1 MTQRERILASYKRVN
16 FVNAFSVTFGLKAKP
31 TFFSTGGDMDG
42 KAKEFE

>member
-16 FVNAFSVTFGLKAKP
+16 YVSAFSATFGLKAKP
-31 TFFSTGGDMDG
+31 MFIRTGGDMDC